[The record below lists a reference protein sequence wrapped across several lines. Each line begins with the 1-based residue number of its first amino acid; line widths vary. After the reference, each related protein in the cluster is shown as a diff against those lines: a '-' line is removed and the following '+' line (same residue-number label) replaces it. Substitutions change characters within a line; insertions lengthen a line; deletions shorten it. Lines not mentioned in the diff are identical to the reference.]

1 MEFVHKLNICPLKLY
16 KKLGKT
22 LNTNYGLD
30 TITYEDLKKNI
41 TVDESWHKYMLLKN
55 LKENDM
61 KTTNL
66 DGVKPNE
73 RGHIDN
79 DHYYKSIGNFK
90 RLRENEI
97 RHKQKKK
104 IKNRKRRNNE

>member
-1 MEFVHKLNICPLKLY
+1 MESIF
-16 KKLGKT
+16 
-22 LNTNYGLD
+22 LD
-30 TITYEDLKKNI
+30 K
-41 TVDESWHKYMLLKN
+41 
-55 LKENDM
+55 
-61 KTTNL
+61 
-66 DGVKPNE
+66 VKPNE

-104 IKNRKRRNNE
+104 MKNRKRRKYEYCSK